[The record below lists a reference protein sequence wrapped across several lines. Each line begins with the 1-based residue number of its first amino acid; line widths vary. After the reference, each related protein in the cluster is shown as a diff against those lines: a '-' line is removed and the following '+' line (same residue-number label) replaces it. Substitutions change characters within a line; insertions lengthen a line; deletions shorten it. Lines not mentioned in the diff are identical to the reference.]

1 MLYLDINLGK
11 IITFGDILK
20 VVEKLQDLNIEK
32 DTPAYIMIDDKMVNV
47 IDIGAN
53 KHYII
58 FSNKKLK

>member
-1 MLYLDINLGK
+1 MSYLDVNLGK

-20 VVEKLQDLNIEK
+20 FVEKLQDLNIEK
-32 DTPAYIMIDDKMVNV
+32 DTPAYIVIDDKMVNV
-47 IDIGAN
+47 VDMGAS

>member
-1 MLYLDINLGK
+1 MPYLDINLGK

-20 VVEKLQDLNIEK
+20 FVEKLQDLNIEK

-47 IDIGAN
+47 VDMGSS

>member
-1 MLYLDINLGK
+1 MAYIDINLGK

-20 VVEKLQDLNIEK
+20 FVEKLQDLNIEK

-47 IDIGAN
+47 VDMGSS